1 MTRLQREAITQIID
15 PTSETL
21 IKLADVPRLRWMP
34 RPRGKRL
41 HVSTIFRWAQ
51 RGVHGAVLETIRIG
65 GTLYTSEEALLRFFE
80 RQTNPDNSETR
91 RPSKARQR
99 AITAAER
106 ELEKAGI

>member
-1 MTRLQREAITQIID
+1 MKRPHSEAITQSID
-15 PTSETL
+15 PTSEAL
-21 IKLADVPRLRWMP
+21 VKLADVPRLRWMP
-34 RPRGKRL
+34 KPRGKRL

-51 RGVHGAVLETIRIG
+51 RGVRGAVLETIRIG
-65 GTLYTSEEALLRFFE
+65 GTLYTSEEALVRFFE
-80 RQTNPDNSETR
+80 RQTNPDNGETL